1 MPKADTEHTT
11 ARDTGRTRPD
21 TITTPRRRGLLT
33 GTIAALLTG
42 SAAVAAPNTRSL
54 PAAGDDAELIRL
66 ADEIMALY
74 AESNRRSEIEDG
86 LPNWQERNRFN
97 RKYIAPLVDRHHEL
111 APQLALMPATT
122 LAGMRAKARFVQAI
136 NNCAPGYALPW
147 QDDAMAWSL
156 ANDLLGQ
163 PSVWRSDADEE
174 PVA

>member
-1 MPKADTEHTT
+1 MS
-11 ARDTGRTRPD
+11 RPN
-21 TITTPRRRGLLT
+21 TPSRRGLLT
-33 GTIAALLTG
+33 SGTAALLAVT
-42 SAAVAAPNTRSL
+42 AAVATAKAASL
-54 PAAGDDAELIRL
+54 PAGEDAELIRL

-74 AESNRRSEIEDG
+74 AESNRLSEIEDG

-156 ANDLLGQ
+156 ANDLLGE
-163 PSVWRSDADEE
+163 PSVWRRDQDEE